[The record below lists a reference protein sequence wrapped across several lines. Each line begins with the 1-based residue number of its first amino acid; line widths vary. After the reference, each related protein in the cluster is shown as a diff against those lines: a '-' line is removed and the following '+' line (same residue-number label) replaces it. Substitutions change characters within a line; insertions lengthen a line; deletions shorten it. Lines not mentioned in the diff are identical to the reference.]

1 MNICNKYVI
10 EIRQGIGGDESIFFL
25 QDLKKMYL
33 KFFQKK
39 NINYKILLNLEKE
52 IIIEIE
58 QNIFDKFIFNE
69 SGIHRVQRVPKNEN
83 QGKIHT
89 STCSIFVTKILNNK
103 DIVINNKD
111 LKIETCKS
119 SGSGGQ
125 HVNTTN
131 SSVKITHLPTKIF
144 VECSDERSQFLNKT
158 KAIKILFYRI
168 NKNINEKNSL
178 QLNLNR
184 KNIISKSERSKKI
197 RTYNFPN
204 NKIINHLNN
213 KNYFQLDKIIN
224 GELDILFKN

>member
-1 MNICNKYVI
+1 MNNKYI
-10 EIRQGIGGDESIFFL
+10 LEIRQGIGGDEAIFFL

-39 NINYKILLNLEKE
+39 KINYKLLLNLEKE

-58 QNIFDKFIFNE
+58 KNFYDNFIFNE

-83 QGKIHT
+83 QGRIHT
-89 STCSIFVTKILNNK
+89 STCSIFIIKNTNNK
-103 DIVINNKD
+103 NFIINNND

-131 SSVKITHLPTKIF
+131 SAVKITHLPTKIF
-144 VECSDERSQFLNKT
+144 VECSDERSQFLNKS
-158 KAIKILFYRI
+158 KAIKILIFRI
-168 NKNINEKNSL
+168 NNYIKDKNNLE
-178 QLNLNR
+178 LNLNR
-184 KNIISKSERSKKI
+184 KNTIFKSERSKKI

-204 NKIINHLNN
+204 NKIINHINN
-213 KNYFQLDKIIN
+213 KNYFQLNKIID
-224 GELDILFKN
+224 GDLDIIFKN